1 MLVKLVRFSFYQ
13 QSGETVMPLTDT
25 KVKNAK
31 PAEKAIK
38 LTDGFG
44 LYLLVHPNGSK
55 YWQLGYRFEAKQ
67 KVFSIGVY
75 PTVSL
80 AEARQRRDEAKKLLA
95 SGIDPSAKKQADNKT
110 TLEKRNNTRAFKS
123 VAKSWFSTKTTW
135 SEDYQR
141 SVWTR
146 LETYLFPDIGKKD
159 IGELD
164 TGDLLVPIKKIEKL
178 GYLEIAMRV
187 KQYATAILRYAVQQK
202 IIRFNPAYDL
212 EDAVQKPQTEHRPAI
227 ELEEITTL
235 LKRID
240 GYRGRSRLTV
250 LAIKLNLL
258 TFVRSSELRFARWSE
273 IDFKS
278 ALWVIPEQREAI
290 EGIKH
295 SARGAKMR
303 RKHYV
308 PLCSQALTIL
318 EEIKTLT
325 YDVNCKD
332 GFIFT
337 GCYDAMKP
345 MSENTINKA
354 LRKMGY
360 DTKTDLCAHGFRTLA
375 CSALIESGIWSEDVV
390 ELQMSHM
397 EKNNVRAAY
406 THKAKHLEQRRLMLQ
421 WWADFLDANQDG
433 VVRPFE
439 FAHN

>member
-1 MLVKLVRFSFYQ
+1 MS
-13 QSGETVMPLTDT
+13 LTDT

-31 PAEKAIK
+31 PSEKAVK

-55 YWQLGYRFEAKQ
+55 YWQLGYRFEGKQ

-75 PTVSL
+75 PAVSL
-80 AEARQRRDEAKKLLA
+80 ADARQRRDEAKKLLA
-95 SGIDPSAKKQADNKT
+95 AGIDPSAKKQADNKT
-110 TLEKRNNTRAFKS
+110 TLEKRNNTRAFKT
-123 VAKSWFSTKTTW
+123 VAKSWFATKTTW

-146 LETYLFPDIGKKD
+146 LETYLFSDIGNKD
-159 IGELD
+159 IAELD

-187 KQYATAILRYAVQQK
+187 KQYATAIMRYAVQQK
-202 IIRFNPAYDL
+202 MIRFNPAYDL
-212 EDAVQKPQTEHRPAI
+212 EGAVQKPQTEHRPAI
-227 ELEEITTL
+227 ELEEIPTL
-235 LKRID
+235 LERIE
-240 GYRGRSRLTV
+240 GYKGRSKLTL

-258 TFVRSSELRFARWSE
+258 IFVRSSELRFARWSE

-278 ALWVIPEQREAI
+278 ALWVIPEQRQAI

-295 SARGAKMR
+295 SGRGAKMR

-308 PLCSQALTIL
+308 PLCDQALAIL
-318 EEIKTLT
+318 EELKNLT
-325 YDVNCKD
+325 YDVNGDD
-332 GFIFT
+332 GFILT

-360 DTKTDLCAHGFRTLA
+360 DTKTDLCGHGFRTLA
-375 CSALIESGIWSEDVV
+375 CSALIESGIWPEDVV

-397 EKNNVRAAY
+397 EKNNVRSAY

-421 WWADFLDANQDG
+421 WWADFLDANSNG
-433 VVRPFE
+433 MVRPFE
-439 FAHN
+439 FISIK